1 MLLYGLFLLFF
12 VVCYIYASTFCCRGS
27 QTKSIVNHPWV
38 ACWNVFKRFLKADCS
53 FWLLSTLVLPQA
65 CFNTVPCC
73 GLLDTGIAGI
83 SLYPAIW
90 DLFPSFCFWRMYFFL
105 LHLLQAG
112 SCPWPWSSSCGHP
125 TPLQWG
131 NSLRLF
137 YFVKKL
143 ALELGYES
151 LLDIQ
156 ACLFKIFFKNL
167 CLGSESHLIRKKKRK
182 QPPPKRYYVL

>member
-1 MLLYGLFLLFF
+1 MLLYGLFLLFSVTCCIYVF
-12 VVCYIYASTFCCRGS
+12 KFCYRGWS
-27 QTKSIVNHPWV
+27 QTESTVNCPWAV
-38 ACWNVFKRFLKADCS
+38 CWNIFRGFFLMASSILAIPWGFLYLCPS
-53 FWLLSTLVLPQA
+53 HWIIGVLYSRHLSKPVHLGSV
-65 CFNTVPCC
+65 
-73 GLLDTGIAGI
+73 
-83 SLYPAIW
+83 
-90 DLFPSFCFWRMYFFL
+90 PSFCFWRMYFFL

-167 CLGSESHLIRKKKRK
+167 CLGSESHLTLA
-182 QPPPKRYYVL
+182 QTQLWNTVLNFE